1 MSGPKILGGVAAG
14 IAAGTLLGFY
24 VLAPN
29 VEGGPAAVDSDVQ
42 EQLDSTR
49 DELSASTAGL
59 DADDAV
65 LDELAAG
72 AVRDD
77 LKDRSV
83 LVVAMP
89 DADKELV
96 DGQRALLSDAGRRTR
111 GRSHSPMMRCPRTRR
126 TP

>member
-14 IAAGTLLGFY
+14 IAAGTLFGFY
-24 VLAPN
+24 ILAPN
-29 VEGGPAAVDSDVQ
+29 VEGGPAAVDSGVQ
-42 EQLDSTR
+42 EELDSTR

-65 LDELAAG
+65 LDGLASA

-77 LKDRSV
+77 LEDRSV

-89 DADKELV
+89 DADEEMV
-96 DGQRALLSDAGRRTR
+96 DAQRALLSDAGATDA
-111 GRSHSPMMRCPRTRR
+111 GTLSLADDTVSQDKAC
-126 TP
+126 